1 MPFKKNSPGCVCCA
15 SNIWARGFGAFDISN
30 QYFTGRRTSD
40 GFRYAVENGVDPNT
54 ILIIGANIEDKY
66 WLVYNKV
73 TEEIEQFNPLTRL
86 NLGTLWNASSD
97 IALEYTSILAADP
110 GISSEFY
117 YMPSW
122 NVGYGIVTASNQGI
136 PFSVDS
142 SGNFLSG
149 PHSIGNSFHL
159 DKITCMSNGDLYV
172 LSGISTADPDSYRYL
187 RVSVYPASG
196 GFSIFE
202 FDEPLD
208 RFVGSGT
215 TSVQRYMDVNNI
227 FCDGTQLYVYLYN
240 GEQGNYD
247 EGVYTLSTGG
257 ALAYDSSLIDISI
270 DFENPQSTTT
280 PKQALTIDTT
290 IYTPSEERWQ
300 MAVTYATSDG
310 FWAWLDKD
318 FIQGKYMSH
327 PMGIEAGTGVVRP
340 HSHMLVVHPLDIE
353 DYWDVL

>member
-15 SNIWARGFGAFDISN
+15 RNIWARGSGGFDISN
-30 QYFTGRRTSD
+30 AYFTGEYTAE
-40 GFRYAVENGVDPNT
+40 GFRYAVENGIDPNT
-54 ILIIGANIEDKY
+54 VLIIGANIEDKY

-73 TEEIEQFNPLTRL
+73 TEDIQQFNPLTRL
-86 NLGTLWNASSD
+86 TLGTLWNSSSD

-122 NVGYGIVTASNQGI
+122 NVGYGIVTASSQGM

-149 PHSIGNSFHL
+149 PHSISQDFHL

-172 LSGISTADPDSYRYL
+172 LSGITTADPDSYRYL

-196 GFSIFE
+196 GFSIFD

-208 RFVGSGT
+208 RFVGSGST
-215 TSVQRYMDVNNI
+215 ATRRYMEVNTI
-227 FCDGTQLYVYLYN
+227 FCDGTQLYIYLYN
-240 GEQGNYD
+240 GPDGAYD

-257 ALAYDSSLIDISI
+257 AIAYDSSLIEINL
-270 DFENPQSTTT
+270 DFEDPESTAS
-280 PKQALTIDTT
+280 PKKGLYINTT

-300 MAVTYATSDG
+300 MAVTQGSFFG

-318 FIQGKYMSH
+318 FIQGKYLRH
-327 PMGIEAGTGVVRP
+327 AMGRETGPGTVRP
-340 HSHMLVVHPLDIE
+340 HSHMLVIHPLDIE